1 MEFQR
6 FGSKAEMKSMR
17 GARRIG
23 VIGGSRAQK
32 KHLEAAEEV
41 GRLIAEA
48 GAVLVCGGLAGVM
61 EAACRGAKRAG
72 GVTIGVL
79 PGSNP
84 AEANAFV
91 DIPIA
96 TGMGYTR
103 NALVVMNSDALIA
116 VDGEYGTLSEIAY
129 GCVHGKKIVGLET
142 WDIKGVRPAGSPEE
156 AVRLALEEP

>member
-1 MEFQR
+1 
-6 FGSKAEMKSMR
+6 MKSMR

-41 GRLIAEA
+41 GRLIA
-48 GAVLVCGGLAGVM
+48 

>member
-1 MEFQR
+1 
-6 FGSKAEMKSMR
+6 MKSVR

-156 AVRLALEEP
+156 AVRLALEER